1 LIALAAALA
10 TLSFAFAACGGDD
23 DDETAT
29 EIETP
34 AAETE
39 TPGEAEAA
47 ALYEEISDLPD
58 EQQIERVGEAW
69 AGPFAAEDEAMC
81 GYLHPDLGCSSQL
94 VEGALTGSTTVQR
107 SFAGATVSSVK
118 VNGKTAIAVF
128 SNGERVEFQK
138 DPDEGWGVTDA
149 GN

>member
-1 LIALAAALA
+1 MHFRTLIALAAALA

-23 DDETAT
+23 DDETA
-29 EIETP
+29 
-34 AAETE
+34 TE

-81 GYLHPDLGCSSQL
+81 GYLHPDLGCSNQL
-94 VEGALTGSTTVQR
+94 VEGALTGSVAVQR
-107 SFAGATVSSVK
+107 SFAGATVSNVK
-118 VNGKTAIAVF
+118 VKWQDRHR
-128 SNGERVEFQK
+128 RVQ
-138 DPDEGWGVTDA
+138 
-149 GN
+149 